1 MSFAA
6 MNGARPIDADN
17 HYYEPLD
24 ALTRYQDKS
33 MSMRGAQILRDGK
46 RVYVVL
52 GGKVNRFIPNPTFDP
67 VIVPGCID
75 LFFRGQVPEGVDPR
89 SFTQVEP
96 IHPEYLD
103 RDKRIEVLDKQG
115 LAACIMYPTL
125 GVGVEEAL
133 KDDPEATV
141 ATITAFNRWL
151 EDDWGYNYQNRI
163 ISLPLLSLVDVPA
176 ALAELDR
183 VLKLGARGVHIRPA
197 PVPAEGGNRSLGDPV
212 HDPVWAAIAEANIPV
227 FFHLGDSGYNM
238 FAGHWGGN
246 PLFEPFVGKPNPL
259 EGLVVADRAIHDTM
273 ASLIA
278 HGVFHRHPKLRVASI
293 ENGSDWVAILLKRM
307 KKKANQMPQFFP
319 DDPRDVLREHVWV
332 APYYE
337 EDIRALADTIGV
349 ERVLFGSD
357 WPHGEGLSSPVDFV
371 HDLKGFSEAEI
382 ARVMRTNTEELL
394 GYSPAQ

>member
-1 MSFAA
+1 MTQ
-6 MNGARPIDADN
+6 ARPIDADN

-33 MSMRGAQILRDGK
+33 MGNRGAQILRDGK

-89 SFTQVEP
+89 TLTQVEP

-103 RDKRIEVLDKQG
+103 RDKRIEVMDQQG

-133 KDDPEATV
+133 KDDPEAAA
-141 ATITAFNRWL
+141 ATITSFNRWL
-151 EDDWGYNYQNRI
+151 DDDWGYNYKNRI
-163 ISLPLLSLVDVPA
+163 ISLPLLSLVDVDG
-176 ALAELDR
+176 ALKELDR

-197 PVPAEGGNRSLGDPV
+197 PVPAEGGNRSLGDPI

-227 FFHLGDSGYNM
+227 FFHLGDSGYNL

-246 PLFEPFVGKPNPL
+246 PLFQPFVGKANPL
-259 EGLVVADRAIHDTM
+259 DQLVVADRAIHDTM
-273 ASLIA
+273 ASLIV
-278 HGVFHRHPKLRVASI
+278 HGVFKRHPRLRVASI
-293 ENGSDWVAILLKRM
+293 ENGSDWVAILVKRLN
-307 KKKANQMPQFFP
+307 KKANQVPEYFP
-319 DDPRDVLREHVWV
+319 DAPLDVIREHVWV

-337 EDIRALADTIGV
+337 EDIRALADVIGAN
-349 ERVLFGSD
+349 RVLFGSD
-357 WPHGEGLSSPVDFV
+357 WPHGEGLSRPIDFV
-371 HDLKGFSEAEI
+371 HDLKGFSDVEI
-382 ARVMRTNTEELL
+382 AQVMRTNTVELL
-394 GYSPAQ
+394 GYEPAT

>member
-1 MSFAA
+1 MAE
-6 MNGARPIDADN
+6 ARPIDADN

-33 MSMRGAQILRDGK
+33 MGIRGAQILRDGK
-46 RVYVVL
+46 RAYVVL

-89 SFTQVEP
+89 SLTQVEP
-96 IHPEYLD
+96 LSPEYMD
-103 RDKRIEVLDKQG
+103 RDKRIEVMDQQG

-133 KDDPEATV
+133 KDDPEAAA
-141 ATITAFNRWL
+141 ATITSFNRWL
-151 EDDWGYNYQNRI
+151 DDDWGYNYKNRI
-163 ISLPLLSLVDVPA
+163 VSLPLLSLVDVDA

-197 PVPAEGGNRSLGDPV
+197 PVPAEGGNRSLGDPI

-246 PLFEPFVGKPNPL
+246 PLFQPFVGKPNPL
-259 EGLVVADRAIHDTM
+259 DQLIVADRAIHDTM
-273 ASLIA
+273 ASLIV
-278 HGVFHRHPKLRVASI
+278 HGVFKRHPSLRVASI
-293 ENGSDWVAILLKRM
+293 ENGSDWVAILLKRLN
-307 KKKANQMPQFFP
+307 KKANQMPDYFP
-319 DDPRDVLREHVWV
+319 DAPIDVIREHVWV

-337 EDIRALADTIGV
+337 EDIRALADLIGTN
-349 ERVLFGSD
+349 RVLFGSD

-382 ARVMRTNTEELL
+382 AQVMRTNSVELL
-394 GYSPAQ
+394 GCDLAH